1 MPRIANL
8 YFRTAIVFLI
18 LGISIGLHM
27 SISGNHAATGAH
39 AHANLLGW
47 VTMAIFG
54 VYHALNPQ
62 KAARRLAMIQYAVY
76 TFGVAVLVPS
86 LYLMLSGNAAMEPF
100 PRSSPS
106 PASSCSPSSSS
117 HGRRLPRPQY
127 LRRGEAFADSGTP
140 PVRPL

>member
-54 VYHALNPQ
+54 GYHALNPQ
-62 KAARRLAMIQYAVY
+62 KAARRLAAIQYGVY
-76 TFGVAVLVPS
+76 TFGVAVLIPS
-86 LYLMLSGNAAMEPF
+86 LYLMLSGNAAMEPIVAV
-100 PRSSPS
+100 SS
-106 PASSCSPSSSS
+106 
-117 HGRRLPRPQY
+117 LI
-127 LRRGEAFADSGTP
+127 AFAGVLLFAVIIFAREEPATAAVAP
-140 PVRPL
+140 AR

>member
-27 SISGNHAATGAH
+27 SISGDHAATGAH

-54 VYHALNPQ
+54 GYHALNPQ
-62 KAARRLAMIQYAVY
+62 KAQRRLAMIQYAVY
-76 TFGVAVLVPS
+76 TFGVAVLIPS
-86 LYLMLSGNAAMEPF
+86 LYLMLSGNAAMEPIVAV
-100 PRSSPS
+100 SSLIAFAGVLLFAVIIFSREEPAAAAIS
-106 PASSCSPSSSS
+106 PA
-117 HGRRLPRPQY
+117 R
-127 LRRGEAFADSGTP
+127 
-140 PVRPL
+140 

>member
-27 SISGNHAATGAH
+27 SITGNHAAPGAH

-54 VYHALNPQ
+54 GYHALNPQ

-76 TFGVAVLVPS
+76 TFGVTMLIPS
-86 LYLMLSGNAAMEPF
+86 LYLLLSGNTAVEPIVAI
-100 PRSSPS
+100 SSLI
-106 PASSCSPSSSS
+106 AFAGVLLFAVIIFSSS
-117 HGRRLPRPQY
+117 
-127 LRRGEAFADSGTP
+127 EASVSARVAPTH
-140 PVRPL
+140 

>member
-27 SISGNHAATGAH
+27 SITGNHAATGAH

-54 VYHALNPQ
+54 GYHALNPQ

-76 TFGVAVLVPS
+76 TFGVTMLIPS
-86 LYLMLSGNAAMEPF
+86 LYLLLSGNTAVEPIVAI
-100 PRSSPS
+100 SS
-106 PASSCSPSSSS
+106 
-117 HGRRLPRPQY
+117 
-127 LRRGEAFADSGTP
+127 LRRRSALCRHHLLEQRSVCLGKSGAHS
-140 PVRPL
+140 LN

>member
-1 MPRIANL
+1 MPPIANL

-54 VYHALNPQ
+54 GYHALNPQ
-62 KAARRLAMIQYAVY
+62 KAARRLATIQYAVY
-76 TFGVAVLVPS
+76 TFGVAVLIPS
-86 LYLMLSGNAAMEPF
+86 LYLLLSGNSAMEQIVSVSWIIAF
-100 PRSSPS
+100 AGVLLFAVIIFSSNEPVAAAAS
-106 PASSCSPSSSS
+106 PA
-117 HGRRLPRPQY
+117 R
-127 LRRGEAFADSGTP
+127 
-140 PVRPL
+140 

>member
-1 MPRIANL
+1 MPRIANP

-27 SISGNHAATGAH
+27 SITGNHAATGAH

-54 VYHALNPQ
+54 GYHALNPQ

-76 TFGVAVLVPS
+76 TFGVTMLIPS
-86 LYLMLSGNAAMEPF
+86 LYLLLSGNTAVEPIVAI
-100 PRSSPS
+100 SSLI
-106 PASSCSPSSSS
+106 AFAGVLLFAVIIFSSS
-117 HGRRLPRPQY
+117 
-127 LRRGEAFADSGTP
+127 EASVSARVAPTH
-140 PVRPL
+140 

>member
-86 LYLMLSGNAAMEPF
+86 LYLMLSGNAAMEPIVAV
-100 PRSSPS
+100 SSLIAFAGVLLFAVIIFSREAPAAAAIS
-106 PASSCSPSSSS
+106 PA
-117 HGRRLPRPQY
+117 R
-127 LRRGEAFADSGTP
+127 
-140 PVRPL
+140 

>member
-27 SISGNHAATGAH
+27 SITGNHAATGAH

-54 VYHALNPQ
+54 GITRSILE
-62 KAARRLAMIQYAVY
+62 RRQD
-76 TFGVAVLVPS
+76 GWP
-86 LYLMLSGNAAMEPF
+86 
-100 PRSSPS
+100 
-106 PASSCSPSSSS
+106 
-117 HGRRLPRPQY
+117 
-127 LRRGEAFADSGTP
+127 
-140 PVRPL
+140 

>member
-1 MPRIANL
+1 MPRIAHL

-27 SISGNHAATGAH
+27 SISGNHAPTGAH

-54 VYHALNPQ
+54 GYHALNPG

-76 TFGVAVLVPS
+76 TFGVAILIPS
-86 LYLMLSGNAAMEPF
+86 LYLLLAGNAAMEPIVAVSSLIAF
-100 PRSSPS
+100 AGVLLFAVIIFSREEPVTTASSP
-106 PASSCSPSSSS
+106 A
-117 HGRRLPRPQY
+117 
-127 LRRGEAFADSGTP
+127 A
-140 PVRPL
+140 